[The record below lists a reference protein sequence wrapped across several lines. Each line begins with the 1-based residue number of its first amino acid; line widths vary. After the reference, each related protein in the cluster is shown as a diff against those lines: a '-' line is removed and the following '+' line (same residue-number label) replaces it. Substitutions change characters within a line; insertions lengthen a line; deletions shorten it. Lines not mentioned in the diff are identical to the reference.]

1 MTEERL
7 EQAKL
12 QYIAGK
18 TAFERGQYRQSVE
31 YLEQATELIDR
42 PLRLKGEMQVWL
54 VTAYQ
59 ANGQHEQALSL
70 CRRVSRHPDYQTAK
84 QGKRLLYILEAPKL
98 RSRPEWLTQIPDLAA
113 LDDNADSTMA
123 KYADIPKK
131 RRSPKSADPPRPP
144 APIDPSQI
152 NTKDN
157 QFIWVALVAIL
168 LTLSSLL
175 WLS

>member
-1 MTEERL
+1 MTEEQL

-12 QYIAGK
+12 YYVAGK
-18 TAFERGQYRQSVE
+18 QAFERGQYRQSVE
-31 YLEQATELIDR
+31 LLEAAVELIDR
-42 PLRLKGEMQVWL
+42 PLRLKGEMQIWL
-54 VTAYQ
+54 ITAYQ
-59 ANGQHEQALSL
+59 ANGQQDQAIAL

-84 QGKRLLYILEAPKL
+84 QGKQLLYILEAPKL

-113 LDDNADSTMA
+113 LDDNTDSTMA

-131 RRSPKSADPPRPP
+131 VRSPKPVESLGPPP
-144 APIDPSQI
+144 PIDPSQV

-157 QFIWVALVAIL
+157 AFIWIALVAIA
-168 LTLSSLL
+168 LTLGGLL

>member
-18 TAFERGQYRQSVE
+18 KAFERGQYRQSVE
-31 YLEQATELIDR
+31 HLETATDLIDS
-42 PLRLKGEMQVWL
+42 PLRLKGEMQIWL
-54 VTAYQ
+54 ITAYQ
-59 ANGQHEQALSL
+59 ANGQQEQAIAL
-70 CRRVSRHPDYQTAK
+70 CRRISRHPDYQTAK
-84 QGKRLLYILEAPKL
+84 QGKQLLYILEAPKL

-113 LDDNADSTMA
+113 LDESSDSTMA
-123 KYADIPKK
+123 KYANIPKK
-131 RRSPKSADPPRPP
+131 VRSAKPVAPAQPP
-144 APIDPSQI
+144 APVDPSQV

-157 QFIWVALVAIL
+157 QFIWVAIVAIA
-168 LTLSSLL
+168 LTLVGLL